1 MKVKLVLK
9 YLPVLSIVLVALT
22 MLAIVVLFT
31 LRNISVQNQRMEEF
45 TSRQGVAVIRTLEAG
60 TRTGFME
67 GDWGIEHLQLL
78 IEQAARDPD
87 VEWAGLINSDGIIVA
102 HSEPAKIG
110 LRLLMGKEMETVK
123 AVIRTGEP
131 LSYKVELPDGRT
143 IFEIWKPFTP
153 FPDQLAQNELI
164 ARHTRIGKELLDVF
178 DRERK
183 QVLFL
188 GLKMDRFKEIRHQD
202 LMFAIL
208 MGVVLFIIGSAGIY
222 FVFVVQNAYL
232 VRRTLDEM
240 REYTRNVLESM
251 PNGLITVDRSL
262 SVATFNPTA
271 LEILGKGREEVEGK
285 PIGEL
290 LPLENEVRKVLSD
303 SESILEKEVRIS
315 NEGRGKTFLFLSVS
329 PLKEPDSKVARGAV
343 IILRDVTVIRDLEQ
357 KVMMNE
363 KFAALGRLSAGVA
376 HEIRNPLNSI
386 KGFIQYFQKKLDL
399 DEEDYKYTDLMLTEV
414 DRLNRVIS
422 KLLAYSK
429 PREPRMSIRSLDEV
443 VDHCLRV
450 LEREFASASIRL
462 ERKYCGESVPLVL
475 MDADQMTQVFLNI
488 LLNAIEATPP
498 GGAISV
504 VSETTGGSK
513 VSLVVQD
520 SGEGIPREHLDKI
533 FDPFFSTKKKGTG
546 LGLAIVKS
554 IIEAHD
560 GEIEVESEVHK
571 GTKFIVSLNIYQSSA
586 DVAEDSVSEI
596 YGSAA
601 V

>member
-1 MKVKLVLK
+1 MKVKLILK

-87 VEWAGLINSDGIIVA
+87 VEWAGLINSDGIIIA

-123 AVIRTGEP
+123 TVIRTGEP

-178 DRERK
+178 DREHK

-271 LEILGKGREEVEGK
+271 LEILGKKREEVEGK

-290 LPLENEVRKVLSD
+290 LPLENEVRQVLSD
-303 SESILEKEVRIS
+303 SESILEKEVRLS

-429 PREPRMSIRSLDEV
+429 PREPRMSIRSLDEII
-443 VDHCLRV
+443 DHCLRV
-450 LEREFASASIRL
+450 LEREFAGASIRL
-462 ERKYCGESVPLVL
+462 ERKSCGESVPLVL

-488 LLNAIEATPP
+488 LLNAIEATPA

-504 VSETTGGSK
+504 TSETTTDGK
-513 VSLVVQD
+513 VTLAIQD

-560 GEIEVESEVHK
+560 GEIDVESEVGK

-586 DVAEDSVSEI
+586 DVAEDRVSEI

>member
-1 MKVKLVLK
+1 MKVKLILR

-31 LRNISVQNQRMEEF
+31 LRNISLQNQRMEEF

-178 DRERK
+178 DREHK

-222 FVFVVQNAYL
+222 FVFVLQNAYL

-262 SVATFNPTA
+262 SIATFNPTA
-271 LEILGKGREEVEGK
+271 LDILGKGREEVEGK

-290 LPLENEVRKVLSD
+290 LPLDNEVRQVLSD

-329 PLKEPDSKVARGAV
+329 PLKEPESKVARGAV

-429 PREPRMSIRSLDEV
+429 PREPRMSIRSLDEII
-443 VDHCLRV
+443 DHCIRV

-462 ERKYCGESVPLVL
+462 ERRSCGESVPLVL
-475 MDADQMTQVFLNI
+475 MDADQMTQVLLNI
-488 LLNAIEATPP
+488 LLNAIEATPK

-504 VSETTGGSK
+504 VSETSRDGK
-513 VSLVVQD
+513 VSFVVQD
-520 SGEGIPREHLDKI
+520 NGEGIPREHLDKI

-560 GEIEVESEVHK
+560 GEIDVESELGK
-571 GTKFIVSLNIYQSSA
+571 GTKFIVSLNTYQSSA
-586 DVAEDSVSEI
+586 DAAEDTVSKACE
-596 YGSAA
+596 SAA